1 MLRGEKVVLRSL
13 EREDLR
19 DPWELANDI
28 EVESRS
34 SNRAPRPSSLAQW
47 EARFERREADPTGD
61 RITFVVEVEGRLVGR
76 CGLHGI
82 DDNARRAD
90 LGIELRRDEWSKGLR
105 PGRVPG
111 PRGVRLPSPQ
121 PPDSHRC

>member
-82 DDNARRAD
+82 DD
-90 LGIELRRDEWSKGLR
+90 
-105 PGRVPG
+105 
-111 PRGVRLPSPQ
+111 
-121 PPDSHRC
+121 